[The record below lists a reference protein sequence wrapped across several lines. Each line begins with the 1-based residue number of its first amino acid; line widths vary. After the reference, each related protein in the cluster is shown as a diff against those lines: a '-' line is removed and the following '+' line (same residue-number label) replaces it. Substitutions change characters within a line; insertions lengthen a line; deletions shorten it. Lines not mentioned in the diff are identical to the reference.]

1 MVRFPFLGKG
11 RMQPSV
17 HLSMGSWLY
26 TLLHDFNNMSW
37 NSFIFQT
44 SDGISSRPVALPFLI
59 LLMAISMS
67 FVVKGP
73 MLMSNL

>member
-1 MVRFPFLGKG
+1 MVIFPFLGKG

-17 HLSMGSWLY
+17 HLSMGSLLY
-26 TLLHDFNNMSW
+26 TLLQDCNNMSW

-44 SDGISSRPVALPFLI
+44 SDGISSRPVALLFLI
-59 LLMAISMS
+59 FLMAISIS

-73 MLMSNL
+73 IFMSNL

>member
-26 TLLHDFNNMSW
+26 TLLQDFNNMSW

-59 LLMAISMS
+59 FVMAISIS

-73 MLMSNL
+73 ILMYNL